1 MLTQSVL
8 RDKGS
13 GVAWS
18 GCRMKAFCVAI
29 LAIICA
35 LLVFFRGAFFFR
47 DAVDFQVLLLSLSF
61 FFEGVVDELSVV
73 VFLFVRSADLDA
85 SLACSAV
92 LPRVWQIRHCR
103 FSWALRSSSSILHPM
118 ECTGFRQSRH
128 L

>member
-1 MLTQSVL
+1 MLKQSVF

-18 GCRMKAFCVAI
+18 GCRTKAFCVAV
-29 LAIICA
+29 LAIFCA
-35 LLVFFRGAFFFR
+35 LLVFFGGGFFFR
-47 DAVDFQVLLLSLSF
+47 DAVDFRVLLLSFSF

-73 VFLFVRSADLDA
+73 VFLLLHLGDLDA
-85 SLACSAV
+85 SLACSAL

-103 FSWALRSSSSILHPM
+103 FSWASRSSSSILHPI